1 MQPPSIKTPDSRE
14 PRKQLG
20 PLLQLAGFL
29 RPYKIRLLWAALA
42 LLTGAL
48 GVLAFGGVLRMVI
61 DQGFRSGDAAALN
74 QALLWLFAVV
84 ITLALAVAAR
94 VYLVTWL
101 GERVV
106 ADLRKAVFE
115 RALQL
120 EPAFFESTRTG
131 EVISRLTTD
140 AALIQV
146 VIGSTLSI
154 AVRNLL
160 LFSGGLILLIM
171 TSPTL
176 TLWVL
181 GGVPVVVLPVW
192 ILGRQVRKRSR
203 LAQDR
208 VADISAYLD
217 ETLYGIRTVQAFCH
231 EALDRRRYAQHVEN
245 AFGAA
250 IARTQSSALLS
261 GLAMLLMFTAVS
273 LVLWVG
279 GHEVLAGRMSSGQL
293 AAFVFY
299 AVLLAG
305 TVSALSEIASDLFRA
320 AGAAE
325 RLVELL
331 NTEPHITSPPQPR
344 ALLTP
349 VQGRL
354 GLENLRFHYP
364 ARPESLALDGFSL
377 NLEPGEQ
384 VALVGPSGAGKSTL
398 LQLLLRFY
406 DPQSGCITF
415 DGIDIRELDLN
426 SLRSQIAWVS
436 QDPVIFG
443 TTAWE
448 NIAYGLEGVGEDA
461 ILAAAEAAHAREFLQ
476 ALPQGFDTYLGE
488 RGVRLSGGQRQRIAI
503 ARALLRNPAVLLL
516 DEATSALDAESE
528 HSVQQALERLL
539 SGRTALIIAHRLAT
553 VRKADRIV
561 VIDQGRRVATGTHS
575 ELVKQEG
582 LYRRLAKLQFRDTV

>member
-1 MQPPSIKTPDSRE
+1 MQPPSIKNPDSR
-14 PRKQLG
+14 PPSKHIG
-20 PLLQLAGFL
+20 PLMQLAGFL
-29 RPYKIRLLWAALA
+29 RPYKARLAWAALA
-42 LLTGAL
+42 LITGAL
-48 GVLAFGGVLRMVI
+48 GVLAFGGVLRVVI

-84 ITLALAVAAR
+84 ITLAIAVAAR

-154 AVRNLL
+154 AVRNVL

-208 VADISAYLD
+208 VADIGAYLD

-231 EALDRRRYAQHVEN
+231 EAVDRRRYAQHVEG

-250 IARTQSSALLS
+250 IARTQTSALLS

-331 NTEPHITSPPQPR
+331 NTSSHITSPTQPR
-344 ALLTP
+344 ALPAP
-349 VQGRL
+349 VQGNIRL
-354 GLENLRFHYP
+354 HEVSFRYP
-364 ARPESLALDGFSL
+364 ARPESLALDGLSL

-406 DPQSGCITF
+406 DPQSGRITF

-426 SLRSQIAWVS
+426 TLRNQIAWVS
-436 QDPVIFG
+436 QDSVIFG

-448 NIAYGLEGVGEDA
+448 NIAYGLEASEA
-461 ILAAAEAAHAREFLQ
+461 EILAAAEAANAREFLQ

-528 HSVQQALERLL
+528 HWVQQALERLL
-539 SGRTALIIAHRLAT
+539 HGRTALIIAHRLAT
-553 VRKADRIV
+553 VRKVHRIV
-561 VIDQGRRVATGTHS
+561 VIDQGRIVASGTHS
-575 ELVKQEG
+575 ELVKQDG
-582 LYRRLAKLQFRDTV
+582 LYRRLARLQFRDTV